1 MDGSQPKPTN
11 SKDSCIGFI
20 KLKKAFIGLIA
31 AALLGTWLTTGVYK
45 TRFAEDNRL
54 VFFIK
59 KQPSFQVAFVNPFA
73 TDTDSKPLSRLSAQ
87 ERQEVIDYCR
97 YGLGIETELKTQDEL
112 DNCEGASP

>member
-1 MDGSQPKPTN
+1 MHVENRTRRWPKILALSLVTAT
-11 SKDSCIGFI
+11 
-20 KLKKAFIGLIA
+20 LLA
-31 AALLGTWLTTGVYK
+31 AWLTTGVYK

-59 KQPSFQVAFVNPFA
+59 RQPSFRVAFVNPFA
-73 TDTDSKPLSRLSAQ
+73 TDADSKPLSRLNAQ

-97 YGLGIETELKTQDEL
+97 YRLGIATELKTQDEL